1 LIHDKTP
8 VMKKTFFALV
18 LSLAT
23 LNAAWAQFN
32 SDKAL
37 YASKVERYTR
47 MSKTGATLTAVGG
60 VLFIAGIVMISN
72 SPSTTTYNNFG
83 QPQTTY
89 TGGQAVGGALA
100 IIAGVGGVGA
110 GIPLWIIGSKNK
122 TKYEQKLELT
132 GFQINPRDSW
142 AGTGIRYRF

>member
-1 LIHDKTP
+1 
-8 VMKKTFFALV
+8 MKKTFFALV

-47 MSKTGATLTAVGG
+47 MSKTGSTLTAVGG

-72 SPSTTTYNNFG
+72 SPAQLPT
-83 QPQTTY
+83 
-89 TGGQAVGGALA
+89 
-100 IIAGVGGVGA
+100 IILVN
-110 GIPLWIIGSKNK
+110 L
-122 TKYEQKLELT
+122 KLLILVDK
-132 GFQINPRDSW
+132 Q
-142 AGTGIRYRF
+142 

>member
-1 LIHDKTP
+1 MIHDKTP

-72 SPSTTTYNNFG
+72 SPSTTTTNSYG
-83 QPQTTY
+83 QPQTVY
-89 TGGQAVGGALA
+89 TGGQAVGGAIA
-100 IIAGVGGVGA
+100 ILAGVGGVGA
-110 GIPLWIIGSKNK
+110 GIPLWIVGSKNK
-122 TKYEQKLELT
+122 TKYEQKLELSS
-132 GFQINPRDSW
+132 FKIDLQNPGGS
-142 AGTGIRYRF
+142 AGIRFRF